1 MSANCFICQAQA
13 ANNKPL
19 SSPVGILGEPLGTCK
34 QCNAFAC
41 GHHGAR
47 VSSQPL
53 FHCTICAPSLVAQ
66 GPHGGGPTS
75 PTRPGSRGPR
85 SPGPVIAPLPELEF
99 QLVKA
104 QANEELRPNLDEAFQ
119 SPENLLRSYYGKWD
133 FLEMIRQQ
141 FPGSAL
147 GEENLRRLAVAVAM
161 IDFFEIKQEFI
172 DINLQKDPMIFV
184 GEEAGV

>member
-1 MSANCFICQAQA
+1 M
-13 ANNKPL
+13 
-19 SSPVGILGEPLGTCK
+19 
-34 QCNAFAC
+34 
-41 GHHGAR
+41 
-47 VSSQPL
+47 
-53 FHCTICAPSLVAQ
+53 
-66 GPHGGGPTS
+66 
-75 PTRPGSRGPR
+75 
-85 SPGPVIAPLPELEF
+85 EF